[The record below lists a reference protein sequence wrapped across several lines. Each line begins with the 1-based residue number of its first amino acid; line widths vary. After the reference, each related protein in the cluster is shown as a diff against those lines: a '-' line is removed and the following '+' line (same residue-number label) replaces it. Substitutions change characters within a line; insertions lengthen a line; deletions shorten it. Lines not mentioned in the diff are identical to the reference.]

1 MRDVATS
8 YLHVNAKGDGLDMD
22 CVKLWC
28 GQVGEIDPL
37 RYDKFYKD
45 ATYIRTQYLIAE
57 KYLDIISNPNLQAQN
72 TEEVKGMKEEL
83 QELKFAVRMLQDA
96 SGLRIVRDPAKRP

>member
-1 MRDVATS
+1 M
-8 YLHVNAKGDGLDMD
+8 NAKADGLDMD

-45 ATYIRTQYLIAE
+45 EAYIRSQYLIAE
-57 KYLDIISNPNLQAQN
+57 KHLNIITNPTPQTKNNQ
-72 TEEVKGMKEEL
+72 EVKT
-83 QELKFAVRMLQDA
+83 LQDQVTKQQKQLEQLQGQFETILKGKVA
-96 SGLRIVRDPAKRP
+96 VE